1 VGTPAQTGPNAAPQ
15 TKSHTDLVALKPS
28 AKFSAKVA
36 NAALGQLTGRARA
49 CKKAGNPGGT
59 ALAMVTFGPS
69 GRVEDV
75 TVSGARFAGTPM
87 ATCIASALSAA
98 RVPPFAG
105 SAQTVKRA
113 VKID

>member
-1 VGTPAQTGPNAAPQ
+1 MAASGANA
-15 TKSHTDLVALKPS
+15 SHTGLVALKPNGR
-28 AKFSAKVA
+28 FSAKVA
-36 NAALGQLTGRARA
+36 NVALGQVTGRARA
-49 CKKAGNPGGT
+49 CKKPGSSGGT

-75 TVSGARFAGTPM
+75 TVSGARIAGTPT

-113 VKID
+113 VKLD